1 MVQTD
6 GHKWTDGRT
15 AGQWTD
21 QIFLVQN
28 IAQCMLVLLLLLFL
42 ILFSFSLD
50 EADDVNVYV
59 DVLSYV

>member
-21 QIFLVQN
+21 QILVQN
-28 IAQCMLVLLLLLFL
+28 IAQCLLLLLLFL